1 MLSDF
6 LRRVKPAEYSVRVLS
21 ETTSKKTVQQVKRK
35 RLAAPVKAAAS
46 FALVIAALGG
56 GLVATASASTVT
68 STQAKADVLTNLVC
82 IDGNSD
88 DAGKWDSGSN
98 RYANMGGKSAFSM
111 ENIKSTTAVSGAAL
125 GGTSAANWSDFGQLD
140 NLLVP
145 GDNPT
150 KGASSVEY
158 VTAYEKY
165 GLEYPRFDAWIPVYA
180 DKDYTFKGVN
190 TKNGVYNDQGKI
202 PTSGIHAD
210 NADSVES
217 IDTVA
222 PGASALTTTN
232 ALSCVALL
240 PSIQAGIANIMTVPS
255 RYISTVAL
263 ELYGASYGTSISKPD
278 SILYPIGN
286 SINAIITAPGGLKD
300 TLFIPFMI
308 PLILLGAIWVGYV
321 GIIKRAASNALQ
333 STLWMIG
340 AIAAGTIFLAQPT
353 LISSYIDG
361 AVAQTQRVINETVLT
376 SDNDMCSFPNQANI
390 ANESTREIKCVVWYS
405 TIYAPWVSGQFGIS
419 VNSKESSS
427 MSPSAGY
434 LTQDPRGFLGS
445 SSARI
450 QYGSKNTVQPTNWGQ
465 FMIDRQ
471 ATTQSFQISEV
482 AFAQLSGS
490 GGNPINGV
498 WAGGSMNQISAA
510 VLMFFGVIASTLVL
524 FVYGFALLIYQL
536 MMVTAVILSPFFF
549 LFGIVPNW
557 GRRVLMRYA
566 EILTSLAV
574 KRIITSLLLAVY
586 FNFYQ
591 LIIAGANPLSLFL
604 QLIMIAVL
612 AVFAVVARGRFV
624 NLFAGNINFGGN
636 KDIGLPGGKLAAVGA
651 GVAGAGLGLAVAG
664 PLGALL
670 GGGKA
675 NSSMRKGNKDL
686 EGDMKNLSLQGDPT
700 AAVKK
705 SGPGANMGNGAPS
718 GGPKYTSP
726 TASTQPPEKSTM
738 KKVGD
743 VARVGKDVFDATEK
757 TKKVVDKVS
766 SAKKPSTSTGKST
779 TSGKPTTG
787 TPTTN
792 GTPAS
797 STPPSTSTPSGPRVT
812 PTPNA
817 TPTGTPFPAGS
828 GAGNVATGAAK
839 TAGGAAKTAA
849 GSAGNVAG
857 GAAQAAGTTAGSA
870 ASTAAGTTA
879 GAATVSAA
887 PTVMAAGAAA
897 GTGTAAAGGAAA
909 AGGTA
914 TAAAGTAAAAGGTA
928 AAGGAAAGVAGGAAA
943 GAAAGSVVPVAGT
956 IAGAA
961 IGVTAAAIKAKH
973 SQKKAE
979 EAEEGQEG

>member
-35 RLAAPVKAAAS
+35 RFAAPVKAAAS
-46 FALVIAALGG
+46 FALVVAALGG

-88 DAGKWDSGSN
+88 DAGKWQSGSN

-111 ENIKSTTAVSGAAL
+111 DKIKSSTPVSGAAL
-125 GGTSAANWSDFGQLD
+125 GGTSAEKWYNFGTLD
-140 NLLVP
+140 LASTVA
-145 GDNPT
+145 DNPT
-150 KGASSVEY
+150 KGASNTEY

-180 DKDYTFKGVN
+180 DKEYTFKGAGTQGGRYDN
-190 TKNGVYNDQGKI
+190 NGVV
-202 PTSGIHAD
+202 PTSGITTD
-210 NADSVES
+210 K
-217 IDTVA
+217 DTVQ
-222 PGASALTTTN
+222 PGASGLTTTN

-240 PSIQAGIANIMTVPS
+240 PSIQAGVANIMTVPS
-255 RYISTVAL
+255 RYLSTVAL

-286 SINAIITAPGGLKD
+286 SINALITAPGGLKD

-340 AIAAGTIFLAQPT
+340 AIAAGTVFLAQPT

-376 SDNDMCSFPNQANI
+376 TDNDMCSFPGGARVAN
-390 ANESTREIKCVVWYS
+390 ASTRELKCVVWYS
-405 TIYAPWVSGQFGIS
+405 TIYAPWVSGQFGVN

-427 MSPSAGY
+427 MAPSATY
-434 LTQDPRGFLGS
+434 LKQDPRGFLGS
-445 SSARI
+445 SAAQI
-450 QYGSKNTVQPTNWGQ
+450 EYGSKNKVQPTNWGQ

-482 AFAQLSGS
+482 AFAQLSGAD
-490 GGNPINGV
+490 GNTINSV

-591 LIIAGANPLSLFL
+591 LIIGGANPLSLFL
-604 QLIMIAVL
+604 QIIMIGVL

-624 NLFAGNINFGGN
+624 NLFAGSINFGGN

-766 SAKKPSTSTGKST
+766 SAKKPSTTTSSTSTGKST
-779 TSGKPTTG
+779 TSGQPTTG
-787 TPTTN
+787 TPASN

-797 STPPSTSTPSGPRVT
+797 STPPSTSTPSGPRVA

-897 GTGTAAAGGAAA
+897 GTGTAAAGGTAA
-909 AGGTA
+909 
-914 TAAAGTAAAAGGTA
+914 AAAGTAAAAGGTA

-973 SQKKAE
+973 AQKQTE
-979 EAEEGQEG
+979 EAEEEQEG